1 MVAKPSAD
9 AKASG
14 FNEKARLALRVS
26 VVQVF
31 FYAPKPQI
39 NERRNLTTLTFII
52 IVLVLSSLFRRP
64 RYWGFP
70 FMGGWGYR
78 RPPMDWHHG
87 MGGPH
92 GMGGGFRGGP
102 HGRF

>member
-1 MVAKPSAD
+1 M
-9 AKASG
+9 
-14 FNEKARLALRVS
+14 LR
-26 VVQVF
+26 
-31 FYAPKPQI
+31 
-39 NERRNLTTLTFII
+39 FII
-52 IVLVLSSLFRRP
+52 IVLILASLSRR
-64 RYWGFP
+64 RHFFGFP

-78 RPPMDWHHG
+78 RPPMGGHHGMGGPFG

>member
-1 MVAKPSAD
+1 M
-9 AKASG
+9 
-14 FNEKARLALRVS
+14 
-26 VVQVF
+26 
-31 FYAPKPQI
+31 
-39 NERRNLTTLTFII
+39 LTFII
-52 IVLVLSSLFRRP
+52 IILLLSALFRRP

-70 FMGGWGYR
+70 FMGGWGWR
-78 RPPMDWHHG
+78 RPHMGWRHGMGGLHGMGWHHG

>member
-1 MVAKPSAD
+1 ML
-9 AKASG
+9 
-14 FNEKARLALRVS
+14 RLI
-26 VVQVF
+26 F
-31 FYAPKPQI
+31 
-39 NERRNLTTLTFII
+39 
-52 IVLVLSSLFRRP
+52 IVLILSSLFRRP
-64 RYWGFP
+64 WYGGFP

-78 RPPMDWHHG
+78 RPPMGWHRHHYHRPP

>member
-1 MVAKPSAD
+1 MLS
-9 AKASG
+9 
-14 FNEKARLALRVS
+14 
-26 VVQVF
+26 
-31 FYAPKPQI
+31 
-39 NERRNLTTLTFII
+39 FII
-52 IVLVLSSLFRRP
+52 IFLVLSSLFRRP

-78 RPPMDWHHG
+78 RPPMGWH
-87 MGGPH
+87 H

>member
-1 MVAKPSAD
+1 MLS
-9 AKASG
+9 
-14 FNEKARLALRVS
+14 
-26 VVQVF
+26 
-31 FYAPKPQI
+31 
-39 NERRNLTTLTFII
+39 FII

-78 RPPMDWHHG
+78 RPPMEWYHLPP

-92 GMGGGFRGGP
+92 GMRGPHAMGGGFRGGP
-102 HGRF
+102 HGHGRF

>member
-1 MVAKPSAD
+1 M
-9 AKASG
+9 
-14 FNEKARLALRVS
+14 
-26 VVQVF
+26 
-31 FYAPKPQI
+31 
-39 NERRNLTTLTFII
+39 LTFII

-78 RPPMDWHHG
+78 RPPMGWHHG
-87 MGGPH
+87 MGCHH

-102 HGRF
+102 HGRFLHPFHSPGQEQTTLFFT

>member
-1 MVAKPSAD
+1 M
-9 AKASG
+9 
-14 FNEKARLALRVS
+14 
-26 VVQVF
+26 
-31 FYAPKPQI
+31 
-39 NERRNLTTLTFII
+39 LTFII

-70 FMGGWGYR
+70 FMGGWGDR
-78 RPPMDWHHG
+78 RPPMGWHRGMGWHHG